1 MTPTRDIPIGIRN
14 PETTGVIH
22 AYLKGD
28 QVFHTLATDVVV
40 EGETIWF
47 TEVVRVEKGR
57 GHTVAQARG
66 RHQYVPRKGYT
77 YRFVS
82 LVERPDLAP
91 EFGDL
96 YGFQYAVSECE

>member
-1 MTPTRDIPIGIRN
+1 MTSTRDTYRGIRN
-14 PETTGVIH
+14 PETTGVIY
-22 AYLKGD
+22 AYLKGE
-28 QVFHTLATDVVV
+28 QVFHDLATDVIID
-40 EGETIWF
+40 GETIWF

-77 YRFVS
+77 YRFES
-82 LVERPDLAP
+82 LVERPELAP

-96 YGFQYAVSECE
+96 YGFDHARSECE